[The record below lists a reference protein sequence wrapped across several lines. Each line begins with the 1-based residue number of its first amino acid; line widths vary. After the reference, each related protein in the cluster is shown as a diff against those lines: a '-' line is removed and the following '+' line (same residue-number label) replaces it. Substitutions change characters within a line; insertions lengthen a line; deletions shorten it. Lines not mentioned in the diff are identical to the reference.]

1 MLKFDMMNSPLR
13 NNLFYRAA
21 NRTGRAVVSG
31 IEEVGTCG
39 VILWQSF
46 YWLFIGPRIRQP
58 VRLNH
63 VITQMVEVG
72 IKAIFIIVIMG
83 ATIGIMLAIQGIY
96 ALKLFGAESR
106 VVIGIALSTVRE
118 FSPLITAIMVAAR
131 SGSGLAAR
139 IGTMKINEELD
150 ALNVMGI
157 NPIRFLVVPALIA
170 MIVMVPA
177 LTILSM
183 YIGLY
188 AAGIYVQW
196 ELGLSM
202 TAFTGDVVNIL
213 SLGDFMHG
221 LGKSLIFA
229 VLIAIIGVVN
239 GASVKGGAEGVG
251 KATTHAVVQ
260 SIAAI
265 VITDMIFALVVT
277 HI

>member
-1 MLKFDMMNSPLR
+1 
-13 NNLFYRAA
+13 
-21 NRTGRAVVSG
+21 
-31 IEEVGTCG
+31 
-39 VILWQSF
+39 
-46 YWLFIGPRIRQP
+46 
-58 VRLNH
+58 
-63 VITQMVEVG
+63 
-72 IKAIFIIVIMG
+72 
-83 ATIGIMLAIQGIY
+83 
-96 ALKLFGAESR
+96 
-106 VVIGIALSTVRE
+106 
-118 FSPLITAIMVAAR
+118 
-131 SGSGLAAR
+131 
-139 IGTMKINEELD
+139 MKINEELD

-157 NPIRFLVVPALIA
+157 NPIRFLVVPALLA

-183 YIGLY
+183 YVGLY
-188 AAGIYVQW
+188 SAGIYVQW

-202 TAFTGDVVNIL
+202 TAFTRDVVNIL
-213 SLGDFMHG
+213 SVDDLMHG

-277 HI
+277 RI

>member
-1 MLKFDMMNSPLR
+1 MDSTPP

-21 NRTGRAVVSG
+21 ERTGRTVVAG
-31 IEEVGTCG
+31 IEEAGTCG
-39 VILWQSF
+39 VILGQSF

-72 IKAIFIIVIMG
+72 IQAIFIIAIMG

-96 ALKLFGAESR
+96 ALRLFGAESR

-118 FSPLITAIMVAAR
+118 FAPLITAIMVAAR

-157 NPIRFLVVPALIA
+157 NPIRFLVVPALLA

-183 YIGLY
+183 YVGLY
-188 AAGIYVQW
+188 SAGIYVQW

-202 TAFTGDVVNIL
+202 TAFTRDVVNIL
-213 SLGDFMHG
+213 SVDDLMHG

-277 HI
+277 RI

>member
-1 MLKFDMMNSPLR
+1 
-13 NNLFYRAA
+13 
-21 NRTGRAVVSG
+21 
-31 IEEVGTCG
+31 VGTCG
-39 VILWQSF
+39 VILYQSF
-46 YWLFIGPRIRQP
+46 YWLFVGPSIRQP

-83 ATIGIMLAIQGIY
+83 ATIGIMLAIQGVY

-106 VVIGIALSTVRE
+106 VVVGIALSTVRE

-183 YIGLY
+183 YVGLY
-188 AAGIYVQW
+188 TAGIYVQW

-202 TAFTGDVVNIL
+202 TAFTGDVINIL
-213 SLGDFMHG
+213 SLDDFMHG

-229 VLIAIIGVVN
+229 VLIAIIGVLN